1 MALQFRRDAL
11 PPGVAVAQCAGD
23 GYRQAMQQS
32 LTLALYAVVGILFV
46 VLAVGVANLIR
57 TDKNAV
63 SRSNQLM
70 RLRVAVQFVAV
81 MLVVALGFVVGALH
95 F

>member
-1 MALQFRRDAL
+1 
-11 PPGVAVAQCAGD
+11 
-23 GYRQAMQQS
+23 MQQS

-46 VLAVGVANLIR
+46 VLGVGVANLIR

-81 MLVVALGFVVGALH
+81 LLVVALGFVVGALH